1 LNANPHTVD
10 AFQLRELSG
19 KRTDAA
25 VRRWA
30 TRQGIKLG
38 KGPGAPWTT
47 VEALNAA
54 LGVGSA
60 NDAAYRPEE
69 VL

>member
-1 LNANPHTVD
+1 MNANPHIVD

-38 KGPGAPWTT
+38 NGPGKPWTT
-47 VEALNAA
+47 IEALNTA

-60 NDAAYRPEE
+60 NDSAYRPDE